1 MVRYKYKA
9 KNNEGQ
15 VAHGMFYVEN
25 EDDLRDLLS
34 NQGYYLIK
42 ARKKADTSEFFSDFQ
57 KIKMDDITNFCRQ
70 FGIMLKAGISI
81 SDSLETLKE
90 STKNKRFRNILE
102 EVHLDIL
109 NGTKLS
115 EAFKKFP
122 KIFPTFFVNMTSVG
136 EISGTLDNIMLK
148 LADYYENDTRIKR
161 KAKSALSY
169 PMFLICLVFIVLIVL
184 SVFVMPMF
192 DDLFSSFEADLPLIT
207 QIVINV
213 SDFFKKYILHIILLI
228 LVGFLFFRYYVKTKK
243 GRLAY
248 DGLKLRLPVIGDI
261 TRSVVTSRFASGF
274 STLLQS
280 GVPLVTAIDI
290 MGKLL
295 GNKKVEEKFE
305 TCKSEL
311 RRGQKVAKSIQT
323 VDIFPAMLIEMVSV
337 GESSGSLESVL
348 DTTASYFDEQV
359 EREIKSATAKIEP
372 VMIMIIACII
382 VVVLLAVFLP
392 MLGLMDAIEGSTQV

>member
-1 MVRYKYKA
+1 M
-9 KNNEGQ
+9 
-15 VAHGMFYVEN
+15 
-25 EDDLRDLLS
+25 
-34 NQGYYLIK
+34 
-42 ARKKADTSEFFSDFQ
+42 
-57 KIKMDDITNFCRQ
+57 
-70 FGIMLKAGISI
+70 
-81 SDSLETLKE
+81 
-90 STKNKRFRNILE
+90 
-102 EVHLDIL
+102 
-109 NGTKLS
+109 
-115 EAFKKFP
+115 
-122 KIFPTFFVNMTSVG
+122 
-136 EISGTLDNIMLK
+136 
-148 LADYYENDTRIKR
+148 
-161 KAKSALSY
+161 
-169 PMFLICLVFIVLIVL
+169 
-184 SVFVMPMF
+184 
-192 DDLFSSFEADLPLIT
+192 
-207 QIVINV
+207 
-213 SDFFKKYILHIILLI
+213 
-228 LVGFLFFRYYVKTKK
+228 KTKK

-261 TRSVVTSRFASGF
+261 SRSVVTSRFASGF

-372 VMIMIIACII
+372 VMIMIIACIV